1 MKEQIMK
8 MLDMADE
15 RRLRLIYRFVKAIL
29 GQENKEEKR

>member
-1 MKEQIMK
+1 

-29 GQENKEEKR
+29 GQEKSL